1 MSLLTGVCISFLGNT
16 FSMRLT
22 VFRLYFMAT
31 SWSGNQRFW
40 SNQTIKN
47 QTIKNF
53 FTDNWSLEM
62 NTTHV
67 RRRRQTRARKAQWTK
82 EPHTL
87 TKASMGGSLVLI
99 NDHCSV
105 NKNSE
110 VLLRIYMVKFEI
122 WLGKWK
128 NAPSHTLWQ
137 RLLWGAPLSWSMIT
151 VV

>member
-16 FSMRLT
+16 FWMRLT

-31 SWSGNQRFW
+31 SWTGNQRFW

-53 FTDNWSLEM
+53 ITDHRSLEM

-67 RRRRQTRARKAQWTK
+67 RRCRQTLALKAQWTK
-82 EPHTL
+82 EPPIA
-87 TKASMGGSLVLI
+87 TKASMGRGGGGGSLVLI
-99 NDHCSV
+99 NDHCHV

-110 VLLRIYMVKFEI
+110 VSIETIHGRVWNLTR
-122 WLGKWK
+122 
-128 NAPSHTLWQ
+128 
-137 RLLWGAPLSWSMIT
+137 
-151 VV
+151 